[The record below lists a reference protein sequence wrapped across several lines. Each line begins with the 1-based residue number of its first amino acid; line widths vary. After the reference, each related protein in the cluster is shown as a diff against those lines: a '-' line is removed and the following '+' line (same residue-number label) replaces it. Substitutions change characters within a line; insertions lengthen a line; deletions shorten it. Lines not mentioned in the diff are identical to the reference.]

1 MNIVGVQLI
10 VAAFGFL
17 MLYNLFLHWKK
28 KNIGIKAFMAWFLMW
43 GGLLFINFFPKLIE
57 PFIKELFFIRI
68 FDFATVGAL
77 IVLTYVMFENH
88 IRINKMQIQIEK
100 LVQKI
105 AISKRRKNAKR

>member
-28 KNIGIKAFMAWFLMW
+28 RDIGIKGVLVWVLLW
-43 GGLLFINFFPKLIE
+43 GGLVWITLFPKSIE
-57 PFIKELFFIRI
+57 PFIKELFFIRV

-88 IRINKMQIQIEK
+88 MRINKLQQQIEK
-100 LVQKI
+100 MVRKM
-105 AISKRRKNAKR
+105 AMRKN

>member
-1 MNIVGVQLI
+1 MTIIGVQLI

-17 MLYNLFLHWKK
+17 MIYNLFLHWKK
-28 KNIGIKAFMAWFLMW
+28 GDLGIKGTIAWFVMW

-77 IVLTYVMFENH
+77 IVLTFVMFENH
-88 IRINKMQIQIEK
+88 IRINKMQIEIEK
-100 LVQKI
+100 LV
-105 AISKRRKNAKR
+105 RKLA